1 MWPLL
6 GIGIASIGLA
16 LLLPRDWR
24 QFSVLLLG
32 AGFCVWARFLSWV
45 SAQQVFDGSK
55 GPSSGVQGAVLI
67 ASCAANAR

>member
-32 AGFCVWARFLSWV
+32 AGFCVWARFLS
-45 SAQQVFDGSK
+45 G
-55 GPSSGVQGAVLI
+55 
-67 ASCAANAR
+67 